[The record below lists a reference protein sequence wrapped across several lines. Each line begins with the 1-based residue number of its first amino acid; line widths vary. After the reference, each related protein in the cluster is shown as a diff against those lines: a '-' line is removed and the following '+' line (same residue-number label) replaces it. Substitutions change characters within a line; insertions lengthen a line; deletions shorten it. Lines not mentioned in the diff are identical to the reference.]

1 MNKSSIPVAQKEA
14 LGMLIDD
21 HRKAKKLFKEFESEK
36 DSEKKEGIARE
47 VCMQLTVHTRLEE
60 EYFYPALR
68 EQDPETFDD
77 LLNEATVEHASAKEL
92 IAQIEGSGP
101 SDTLWEAKVTVLGE
115 YVNHHVEEEENEMFT
130 LAIEKK
136 IDLREIAQSMTQRKE
151 ELLATTA

>member
-36 DSEKKEGIARE
+36 DSEKKEGMARE

-68 EQDPETFDD
+68 EQDPDAFDD

-101 SDTLWEAKVTVLGE
+101 SDPLWEAKVTVLGE

-130 LAIEKK
+130 LVIDKK
-136 IDLREIAQSMTQRKE
+136 IDLREIAQSMAQRKE

>member
-101 SDTLWEAKVTVLGE
+101 SDTLWEAKVTVLSE

>member
-36 DSEKKEGIARE
+36 DSGKKEGIARE

-68 EQDPETFDD
+68 EQDPEAFDD
-77 LLNEATVEHASAKEL
+77 LLNEAAVEHASAKEL

-101 SDTLWEAKVTVLGE
+101 SDPLWEAKVTVLGE

-130 LAIEKK
+130 LVIDKK
-136 IDLREIAQSMTQRKE
+136 IDLRQIAQSMAQRKE

>member
-36 DSEKKEGIARE
+36 DSKKKEAIARE
-47 VCMQLTVHTRLEE
+47 VCMELTVHTRLEE

-68 EQDPETFDD
+68 EQDLEAFDD

-101 SDTLWEAKVTVLGE
+101 SDPLWEAKVTVLGE
-115 YVNHHVEEEENEMFT
+115 YVNHHVEEEEEEMFT
-130 LAIEKK
+130 LVIDKK
-136 IDLREIAQSMTQRKE
+136 IDLREIAQSMVQRKE